1 MPPVPWITT
10 PPDLIEQIVA
20 VLLGNKNQ
28 RAFRIRPSRGDGGLD
43 VLVPAARQGY
53 FDDYQIKKFAT
64 NLDDSQKRQIV
75 ESLKRARDTHNDP
88 SNPFLIET
96 WLLTLPLDPTR
107 EQFKWLGD
115 EATNLNVPF
124 KVEWKGLTFLEGL
137 AADYPQVID
146 YYLRDGKDRL
156 QDSIAAL
163 RNLAQL
169 SVSPTGAV
177 LEPADVTERLG
188 NLHQALNRDDPH
200 YRYDFEVTSTKPIL
214 FERPYLV
221 ASVAGD
227 APNGYVTF
235 HVYARYPD
243 ATEDRPIPIT
253 FNISLAELTPEALE
267 DFNNML
273 RYGTP
278 VSLPESAVTDINID
292 MPAGLGLEHGSG
304 SISLGPASAESDQL
318 SRVVWAILPPDTMEP
333 LAQLTL
339 QMEAATRGMSG
350 GTHVHGVDTTGVV
363 AVTIRVGPPG
373 DGNRAVSLSV
383 AVIDPAGK
391 PVGQVLPGL
400 RFLSRFSAPGR
411 LAFGPEYGLLT
422 VADGFPLP
430 ESPQIIPATALE
442 YAESLQAIS
451 QRSGKVIELPEFA
464 DVTEDDYSNI
474 IGIGKVLRG
483 ERVPLTWSSIT
494 ARVRPGVD
502 PKTLAARPLMTSQN
516 LTATISGTQYDL
528 GQFYTYL
535 LSTRIEGDLRAEPGP
550 DGNLPI
556 AIVPGDSSQ
565 AIMTSQPLTP
575 EEAQELTADA
585 GDKIGG
591 IITEP
596 GNLKILPYASTTC
609 GIRASR
615 RGSMEVFR
623 PPRSPSGQGTAWPS
637 CSRSTPSA
645 STARTIWP
653 IGASRTRY
661 ATPASPR
668 KRRHASPKG
677 TAEPYSQPETRVRPD

>member
-1 MPPVPWITT
+1 MPPVPWVTT

-43 VLVPAARQGY
+43 VLVPATRQGY
-53 FDDYQIKKFAT
+53 FDDYQVKKFAT

-115 EATNLNVPF
+115 EAANLNVPF
-124 KVEWKGLTFLEGL
+124 KVDWKGLGFLEGL

-163 RNLAQL
+163 RDLAHL
-169 SVSPTGAV
+169 SVSSTGAT
-177 LEPADVTERLG
+177 LEPGDVTERLG

-200 YRYDFEVTSTKPIL
+200 YRYDFEVTSNKPIP

-221 ASVAGD
+221 GSVVGGV
-227 APNGYVTF
+227 PNGYVTF
-235 HVYARYPD
+235 HVYTRYPD

-304 SISLGPASAESDQL
+304 SISLGPASAESDQP
-318 SRVVWAILPPDTMEP
+318 SRVVWAIVPQDTMEP
-333 LAQLTL
+333 FAQLIF
-339 QMEAATRGMSG
+339 QMEAPTRGMSG
-350 GTHVHGVDTTGVV
+350 GMQHGVDTTGVV
-363 AVTIRVGPPG
+363 AATIRVGPPG

-400 RFLSRFSAPGR
+400 RFLRRFSAPGR

-422 VADGFPLP
+422 VVDGLPLP
-430 ESPQIIPATALE
+430 ESPQTIPATALE

-451 QRSGKVIELPEFA
+451 QRSGKVIELPHLA

-483 ERVPLTWSSIT
+483 ERVPVTWSSIT
-494 ARVRPGVD
+494 ARLRPGIID
-502 PKTLAARPLMTSQN
+502 SETLAARPRMTSQS

-535 LSTRIEGDLRAEPGP
+535 LSARIEGDLSAEPGP
-550 DGNLPI
+550 DGNLQI
-556 AIVPGDSSQ
+556 AIVPGDNNQ

-575 EEAQELTADA
+575 EEAQELTRADA
-585 GDKIGG
+585 EDEISG
-591 IITEP
+591 IITEAP
-596 GNLKILPYASTTC
+596 TGHST
-609 GIRASR
+609 
-615 RGSMEVFR
+615 
-623 PPRSPSGQGTAWPS
+623 
-637 CSRSTPSA
+637 
-645 STARTIWP
+645 
-653 IGASRTRY
+653 
-661 ATPASPR
+661 
-668 KRRHASPKG
+668 
-677 TAEPYSQPETRVRPD
+677 D

>member
-1 MPPVPWITT
+1 VAPVPWVTT

-20 VLLGNKNQ
+20 VLLGNKDQ
-28 RAFRIRPSRGDGGLD
+28 QAFRIRPSRGDGGLD

-53 FDDYQIKKFAT
+53 FDDYQVKKFAA

-115 EATNLNVPF
+115 EAANLNVPF
-124 KVEWKGLTFLEGL
+124 KVEWKGLGFLEGL

-163 RNLAQL
+163 RDLAQL
-169 SVSPTGAV
+169 SVSPTGAA
-177 LEPADVTERLG
+177 LEPGDVTERLG
-188 NLHQALNRDDPH
+188 SLHRALNRDDPH
-200 YRYDFEVTSTKPIL
+200 YRYDFEVTSKKPIL

-221 ASVAGD
+221 GSVVGGV
-227 APNGYVTF
+227 PNGYVTF

-253 FNISLAELTPEALE
+253 FNISLAELAPEALE

-304 SISLGPASAESDQL
+304 SISLGPASAESDQP
-318 SRVVWAILPPDTMEP
+318 SRVVWAIVPPDIMEP
-333 LAQLTL
+333 LAQLTF
-339 QMEAATRGMSG
+339 QMETPTRGMSG
-350 GTHVHGVDTTGVV
+350 GMQHGVDTTGVV
-363 AVTIRVGPPG
+363 AATIRVGPPR
-373 DGNRAVSLSV
+373 DENRAVSLSV
-383 AVIDPAGK
+383 TVIDPAGK

-400 RFLSRFSAPGR
+400 RFLRRFSAPGR

-422 VADGFPLP
+422 VADWLPLP
-430 ESPQIIPATALE
+430 ESPQTIPATALE

-451 QRSGKVIELPEFA
+451 QRSGKMIEFPDLA
-464 DVTEDDYSNI
+464 DVTEDDYTNI

-494 ARVRPGVD
+494 ARIRPGVID
-502 PKTLAARPLMTSQN
+502 PETLAARPLMTSQN
-516 LTATISGTQYDL
+516 LIATISDNQYDL

-535 LSTRIEGDLRAEPGP
+535 LSAHIEGDLSAEPGP
-550 DGNLPI
+550 DGNIPI
-556 AIVPGDSSQ
+556 AIVPGDNNQ
-565 AIMTSQPLTP
+565 AIMTSQPLTS
-575 EEAQELTADA
+575 EEAQQLTAGAEDE
-585 GDKIGG
+585 IGG

-596 GNLKILPYASTTC
+596 RELENPA
-609 GIRASR
+609 A
-615 RGSMEVFR
+615 
-623 PPRSPSGQGTAWPS
+623 PRDNA
-637 CSRSTPSA
+637 
-645 STARTIWP
+645 I
-653 IGASRTRY
+653 
-661 ATPASPR
+661 
-668 KRRHASPKG
+668 
-677 TAEPYSQPETRVRPD
+677 